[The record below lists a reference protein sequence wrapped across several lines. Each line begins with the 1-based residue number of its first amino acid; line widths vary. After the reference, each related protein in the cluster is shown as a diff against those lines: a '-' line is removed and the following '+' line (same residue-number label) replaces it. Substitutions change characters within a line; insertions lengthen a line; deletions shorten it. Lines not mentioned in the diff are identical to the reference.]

1 MGNLFQALR
10 RRRVIRVVVLSV
22 LVGQATLSL
31 SSDATAQT
39 PTAIEYRA
47 LLDQYCVTCHNQSVV
62 DDPNAP
68 ANALLSQLRAVGLK
82 LDALDLS
89 AVAANAE
96 PLGAGGA

>member
-1 MGNLFQALR
+1 M
-10 RRRVIRVVVLSV
+10 LSV

-68 ANALLSQLRAVGLK
+68 ANALLSQLRAVG
-82 LDALDLS
+82 ALGSYTTGWL
-89 AVAANAE
+89 
-96 PLGAGGA
+96 